1 MGVKGE
7 IMTPEIGKFL
17 NTRNEIN
24 WRLAQL
30 INIQDIELEDL
41 QVFCQQLT
49 DYLFASVYT
58 LGLQSDPFAEEF
70 GRKYATGIS
79 QDQSFINDL
88 SKLMIVLAERWNIE
102 DKQIKETIG
111 TVQDEVTAINR

>member
-1 MGVKGE
+1 
-7 IMTPEIGKFL
+7 MTPEIGKFL

-30 INIQDIELEDL
+30 INIKDIEPEDL

-58 LGLQSDPFAEEF
+58 LGLNSDEFAEEF
-70 GRKYATGIS
+70 ARKYATGIS
-79 QDQSFINDL
+79 QDQTFINDL

-102 DKQIKETIG
+102 DKQIKESVSEPQTKAS
-111 TVQDEVTAINR
+111 VVNR